1 MVEKTEPIKLR
12 IFTFSMFVIYVMY
25 FSTFLGVT
33 YFDKTKIRLFSSIIQ
48 MIICFILILRF
59 NPFTIHQMSDFDKSI
74 IFSAASFLFINLFIT
89 EVYSHYTKDIN
100 HIIQTL

>member
-1 MVEKTEPIKLR
+1 MEKTEPIKLG
-12 IFTFSMFVIYVMY
+12 IFTFLIFLIYIMY
-25 FSTFLGVT
+25 FSTFLGIT

-59 NPFTIHQMSDFDKSI
+59 NPFTTHQMSDFDKRI

-89 EVYSHYTKDIN
+89 EVYSYHSKNIKDI
-100 HIIQTL
+100 IKGI